1 VGESIELVKFSLGVG
16 KWSSMTLSEAGGG
29 ILMAPHTFCL
39 SLCPVF
45 TELVDQRQEECN
57 LELVVCRSEEDEVD
71 DYAIE
76 AFPVEKQVES
86 CEPMVLTPLAMEGID
101 GQRVSP
107 RWVVDRVKNI
117 YQIIGLSCEGSE
129 DKLVAIFEEIEDARD
144 SSLEGSKTKFPSSQ
158 RVKGQRELNRLA
170 WSINYEKKGVQ
181 SVSERHRGRGPSRSY
196 EA

>member
-1 VGESIELVKFSLGVG
+1 LVKFSLGVG